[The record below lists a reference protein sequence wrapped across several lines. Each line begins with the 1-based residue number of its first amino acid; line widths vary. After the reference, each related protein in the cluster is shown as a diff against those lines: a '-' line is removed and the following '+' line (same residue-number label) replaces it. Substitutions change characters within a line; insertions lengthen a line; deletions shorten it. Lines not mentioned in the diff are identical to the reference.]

1 MAGSQVPPRLR
12 ESFQT
17 PGALVKSLTRAQV
30 REIDRLAAA
39 IDVCEP
45 KDLAA
50 LSRQLVAVTS
60 EIEELAEPEHGTLAD
75 QLAARRAAR
84 LADTDASGDARPRR
98 QSRRGRS

>member
-1 MAGSQVPPRLR
+1 MSDVLSAAASGDRHQ
-12 ESFQT
+12 
-17 PGALVKSLTRAQV
+17 ALVALR
-30 REIDRLAAA
+30 DRLAAA

-84 LADTDASGDARPRR
+84 LADTDTSGDARPRR